1 MPSASDSRSP
11 CAVRS
16 KQMSTPTL
24 VDKVEAMAALA
35 CVKELTPAAIK
46 IGLRL
51 LHHFNC
57 RTGRCDPGIEILA
70 AATGLAERS
79 VYRAIKELEAFHL
92 FHIDHRRGRSNTN
105 SYRPDFRRIKAQNVT
120 RATGFDSN
128 SSGNTRNLT
137 AATQKPD
144 NLSRKNPTA
153 VSGEHVNEHIN
164 ENMKEHAVEVSPQRR
179 SNSVDPLTN
188 FALQRD
194 RQAQE
199 RDHMCIDWAS
209 WIRWLASIG
218 VSKGTEWV
226 FHAIKRAENEAH
238 LSYDQGCLLVDRC
251 LRKARA
257 TCTIKQSLEALLT
270 EAIRKQQGKD
280 MG

>member
-1 MPSASDSRSP
+1 MQRASDPRSL

-16 KQMSTPTL
+16 KQMSAPTL

-57 RTGRCDPGIEILA
+57 GTGRCDPGIETLA
-70 AATGLAERS
+70 AATGLTDRS
-79 VYRAIKELEAFHL
+79 VYRAIEELEAFHL
-92 FHIDHRRGRSNTN
+92 FHIDHRRGRGNTN
-105 SYRPDFRRIKAQNVT
+105 SYRPDFRRIKAQNAT

-128 SSGNTRNLT
+128 SSGYTRNLT

-153 VSGEHVNEHIN
+153 VSGEHINEHIN
-164 ENMKEHAVEVSPQRR
+164 ENVKEHTVEVSPLRR
-179 SNSVDPLTN
+179 SNSVDLLTN
-188 FALQRD
+188 FAPQRN

-199 RDHMCIDWAS
+199 RDPMCIDWPS
-209 WIRWLASIG
+209 WNRWLASIG

-226 FHAIKRAENEAH
+226 FHAIERAENEAH
-238 LSYDQGCLLVDRC
+238 LSYGQGCLLVDRC

-257 TCTIKQSLEALLT
+257 NWPIKQSLEALLT
-270 EAIRKQQGKD
+270 EAIMKQQGKD
-280 MG
+280 TG